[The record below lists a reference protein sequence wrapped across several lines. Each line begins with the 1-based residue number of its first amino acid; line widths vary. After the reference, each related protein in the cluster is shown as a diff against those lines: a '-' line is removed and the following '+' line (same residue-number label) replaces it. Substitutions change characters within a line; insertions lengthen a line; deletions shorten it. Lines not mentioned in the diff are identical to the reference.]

1 MERKDKQEI
10 RKVQENMDYI
20 KNQEGERQHKI
31 VATQRKIENLRYPN
45 KGDIKDLIQTM
56 NLAQPRKI
64 ELDPL
69 ISC

>member
-31 VATQRKIENLRYPN
+31 VATQRKN
-45 KGDIKDLIQTM
+45 
-56 NLAQPRKI
+56 RK
-64 ELDPL
+64 
-69 ISC
+69 S